1 LSKFNLI
8 EQDGASLTQAM
19 VSKEAK
25 FFRQQFCRVIAGI
38 LHQWMFESLVRG
50 VATIQFSSNLGV
62 ASGPDNRELGPSSR
76 PSTPIYD
83 YRSILKDRR
92 LKVIFLNILNSTRKD
107 PILLLRFCWTSF
119 VMFVVALA
127 LASHRV
133 LISLSEA
140 YLGPISLASKQ
151 YAIP

>member
-1 LSKFNLI
+1 
-8 EQDGASLTQAM
+8 
-19 VSKEAK
+19 
-25 FFRQQFCRVIAGI
+25 
-38 LHQWMFESLVRG
+38 MFESLVRG
-50 VATIQFSSNLGV
+50 VTTIQFSSNVGV
-62 ASGPDNRELGPSSR
+62 ASGPDNRELGPSSG

-107 PILLLRFCWTSF
+107 PILLLRFYWTSF

>member
-1 LSKFNLI
+1 
-8 EQDGASLTQAM
+8 
-19 VSKEAK
+19 
-25 FFRQQFCRVIAGI
+25 
-38 LHQWMFESLVRG
+38 MFESLVRG
-50 VATIQFSSNLGV
+50 VTTIQFSSNLRM
-62 ASGPDNRELGPSSR
+62 ANGPDNRELGPSSR

-107 PILLLRFCWTSF
+107 PILLLRFYWTSF

-133 LISLSEA
+133 LISLSEV
-140 YLGPISLASKQ
+140 YLGPISFASKQ